1 MTLHSANLDFSWH
14 MHGLTCLYLYSL
26 VTCNDYTLYMLWA
39 QWKQIKRIKMV
50 KPSVSNGSTAAG
62 LLQLFEHTLDPED
75 HLLPDLPCSNAKEDD
90 CNLVPIWH
98 CQVYIYINIYIYTHS
113 SGSYTIYPRLKQS
126 PYPVVY
132 IFYMRNKYIYI
143 YI

>member
-98 CQVYIYINIYIYTHS
+98 CQVYIYINIYIYTLIRI
-113 SGSYTIYPRLKQS
+113 IYHLPPSQAVPISRG
-126 PYPVVY
+126 
-132 IFYMRNKYIYI
+132 IYI
-143 YI
+143 LYAE